1 MILEVSELKKHF
13 RHRLI
18 GGSILKAL
26 DGVDL
31 SIGRGSTLGVL
42 GPSGCGKTT
51 LARTVTRLLRPTAG
65 RIVFEGEDITLSTG
79 RELREMGMGMQ
90 LVFQNP
96 EASFDPRMRLERSL
110 AAPLVFHQG
119 LRPEEAARMVEEH
132 LELVHLDPEVLGRY
146 PHQLSGGQLQRAALA
161 RVLSLRPR
169 LIVADE
175 PTAMLDSLVQA
186 QVLKLMKEL
195 QRRTGIS
202 YLFISHD
209 EKVVDWM
216 SHEVIEMKEGRI
228 VNRREG
234 ECP

>member
-1 MILEVSELKKHF
+1 MILEVSGLSKHF
-13 RHRLI
+13 RQGWWRGRI
-18 GGSILKAL
+18 IRAL
-26 DGVDL
+26 VEVDL
-31 SIGRGSTLGVL
+31 SIGKGSTIGVL

-65 RIVFEGEDITLSTG
+65 SIVFEGEDITLSTG

-96 EASFDPRMRLERSL
+96 EASFDPRMRLGRSL

-119 LRPEEAARMVEEH
+119 LRPSEAALEVEEH
-132 LELVHLDPEVLGRY
+132 LALVHLDPEVLGRY

-186 QVLKLMKEL
+186 QMLKLMKEL
-195 QRRTGIS
+195 QRRTGVS

-209 EKVVDWM
+209 EKVVEWM

-228 VNRREG
+228 VSRREG
-234 ECP
+234 GCP